1 VPLAATVLTLDL
13 GTSATKAGLWR
24 GDALRALARAPVTTS
39 HPEPGYAEQEPDEWW
54 GSVLRACG
62 DLRATAPEV
71 YRDVEAIG
79 FSSAR
84 ETFALFDASLSPLT
98 RGIVWSD
105 RRAEALVPSLG
116 DPDEFRA
123 TTGVVLSGQAHA
135 AKLAWVADAWSDSL
149 ARARWVLQP
158 RDLVLARLTGTV
170 VTDTTLA
177 SRTGLCGL
185 GGGWLGSAVDRYGP
199 RLPPIVE
206 PTDVVGKLTPDAA
219 RVLRL
224 GDAVQVVA
232 GAGDRACEVLGTG
245 ATTTVPMVSFGT
257 TANVSVPH
265 AGPVSSLPTVAAVSR
280 GALGGFLVEAG
291 LSTAGA
297 AIAWLAS
304 LTGRSHDELFD
315 AAALAEAGAAGALAL
330 PWLSGARGPWWQPDA
345 RAAFVGLTDAHGPA
359 DLARAILEGVA
370 FDVARCVTLVAPA
383 ATEIVAAGR
392 GTSHGIWRTVLAA
405 ATQRAVVRRAVDDAA
420 SVGARIV
427 VASALGEDTAV
438 DGLNAVVEREVPDP
452 ALVAVYRRVREE
464 SDAAAAAVLGI
475 RPVNPSARGRR

>member
-1 VPLAATVLTLDL
+1 VPLAATALTLDL
-13 GTSATKAGLWR
+13 GTSATKAALWR
-24 GDALRALARAPVTTS
+24 DDELCALARAPIETS
-39 HPEPGYAEQEPDEWW
+39 HPEPGHAEQEPDDWW
-54 GSVLRACG
+54 GSVLRACS
-62 DLRATAPEV
+62 DLRSTALDLYESV
-71 YRDVEAIG
+71 AAIG

-84 ETFALFDASLSPLT
+84 ETFALFDASLRPLT
-98 RGIVWSD
+98 RGILWSD
-105 RRAEALVPSLG
+105 RRAESVATSLG

-123 TTGVVLSGQAHA
+123 ATGVVLSGQAHA
-135 AKLAWVADAWSDSL
+135 AKLAWVADAWTDAF

-158 RDLVLARLTGTV
+158 RDVVLAHLTGTV

-185 GGGWLGSAVDRYGP
+185 GAGWLPDAEERYAP
-199 RLPPIVE
+199 RLPPIVQ
-206 PTDVVGKLTPDAA
+206 PTAVVGCLTPEAA

-224 GDAVQVVA
+224 TTGVQVVA
-232 GAGDRACEVLGTG
+232 GAGDRSCEVLGTG
-245 ATTTVPMVSFGT
+245 ATATAPMVSFGT

-265 AGPVSSLPTVAAVSR
+265 PGPVSSLPIVAAVSR

-304 LTGRSHDELFD
+304 LTGRSHEELFE
-315 AAALAEAGAAGALAL
+315 AAARAEAGASGALAL
-330 PWLSGARGPWWQPDA
+330 PWLAGARGPWWQPDA

-359 DLARAILEGVA
+359 ELARAILEGVA

-383 ATEIVAAGR
+383 ASEVVTAG
-392 GTSHGIWRTVLAA
+392 GGASHQVWRAVLAA
-405 ATQRAVVRRAVDDAA
+405 ATERPVVRRAVDEAA

-427 VASALGEDTAV
+427 VGAALGEEANLDV
-438 DGLNAVVEREVPDP
+438 LNPVAGREAPDP
-452 ALVAVYRRVREE
+452 ALVAVYRRVRAE

-475 RPVNPSARGRR
+475 WPL